1 MYTRDEFEQVRIK
14 SAADMTADERL
25 HHKAL
30 EVLVEADRYSWIHQ
44 ANWFGEPCL
53 QLPQD
58 MFALQEVIFQSR
70 PRFVIETGVAWGG
83 SLLFYSTLMH
93 ALGGERVIGVDIY
106 IPPDLR
112 ERLNAFGS
120 LSERITLIEGS
131 STAPETIARI
141 AEIVGDSGSVLAVL
155 DSDHTETH
163 VLNELEA
170 YSQFVGKGHYLVC
183 SDTVV
188 EDIPPQTHRPRPW
201 GPGNSPQSALTAF
214 LKKQDG
220 FVSDKRIENKLLFTC
235 NPRGYLVRVKD

>member
-1 MYTRDEFEQVRIK
+1 MYTRTEFENLRVQSAEEMAGDVTLRQQALDILV
-14 SAADMTADERL
+14 AADHYR
-25 HHKAL
+25 
-30 EVLVEADRYSWIHQ
+30 WIHQ

-58 MFALQEVIFQSR
+58 MFALQEVIFKTR

-112 ERLNAFGS
+112 ERLTAFGA

-141 AEIVGDSGSVLAVL
+141 AEIIGDSRAVLAVL

-183 SDTVV
+183 SDTIV
-188 EDIPPQTHRPRPW
+188 EDIPPQTHRPRAW

-220 FVSDKRIENKLLFTC
+220 FVVDKLIENKLLFTC
-235 NPRGYLVRVKD
+235 NPRGYLVRVQD

>member
-1 MYTRDEFEQVRIK
+1 MYTRTEFENLRIQ
-14 SAADMTADERL
+14 SAQEMAEDVTLHQQALDVLVAADHYR
-25 HHKAL
+25 
-30 EVLVEADRYSWIHQ
+30 WIHQ

-58 MFALQEVIFQSR
+58 MFALQEVIFQTR

-93 ALGGERVIGVDIY
+93 VLGGERVIGVDIY

-112 ERLNAFGS
+112 ERLNAFGA

-141 AEIVGDSGSVLAVL
+141 AEMVADSAAVLAVL
-155 DSDHTETH
+155 DSDHTHDH
-163 VLNELEA
+163 VLKELDA
-170 YSQFVGKGHYLVC
+170 YARFVGKGHYLVC

-214 LKKQDG
+214 LKKHDG
-220 FVSDKRIENKLLFTC
+220 FVADKRIENKLLFTC